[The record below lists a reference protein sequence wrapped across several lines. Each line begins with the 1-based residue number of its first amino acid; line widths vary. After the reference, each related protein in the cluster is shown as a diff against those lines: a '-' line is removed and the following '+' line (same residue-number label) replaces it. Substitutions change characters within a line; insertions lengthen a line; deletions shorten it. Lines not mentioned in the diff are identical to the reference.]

1 MPSKGTMAGTLSPM
15 GGGLQRLWNDA
26 TGGTITTFTSTGQTG
41 TVVGGIYRVHT
52 FTASGTF
59 TVTRAVNGLT
69 FDYFICAP
77 GGGGMMSQTPQ
88 GGNGGN
94 GGSVRQVLGTTLSA
108 GAISTTCN
116 LFGHG
121 GNFGAPYMFGEG
133 TSANAFGGDTAAG
146 AASQSGLSGAAGS
159 NGTNAGSYD
168 FDGTSKSYG
177 IGGNASPGGVKG
189 TDYQGIGG
197 SGGPTG
203 GNVGGDGGYGV
214 VMARYRIG

>member
-1 MPSKGTMAGTLSPM
+1 MPSKGKMAGTLSPM
-15 GGGLQRLWNDA
+15 GGGLQSLWNDA
-26 TGGTITTFTSTGQTG
+26 TGGTITTFTSSGQAG
-41 TVVGGIYRVHT
+41 TVTGGIYRVHT
-52 FTASGTF
+52 FQTSGTF
-59 TVTRAVNGLT
+59 TVVKAPAGQV
-69 FDYFICAP
+69 FDYFIVGP

-94 GGSVRQVLGTTLSA
+94 GGAVRQVLATTLSV
-108 GAISTTCN
+108 GAIACTLN
-116 LFGHG
+116 AFGHG
-121 GNFGAPYMFGEG
+121 GNFGAPYNFGEG

-146 AASQSGLSGAAGS
+146 AASQSGLSGVAGS
-159 NGTNAGSYD
+159 NGANAGTYD

-197 SGGPTG
+197 SGGPSG